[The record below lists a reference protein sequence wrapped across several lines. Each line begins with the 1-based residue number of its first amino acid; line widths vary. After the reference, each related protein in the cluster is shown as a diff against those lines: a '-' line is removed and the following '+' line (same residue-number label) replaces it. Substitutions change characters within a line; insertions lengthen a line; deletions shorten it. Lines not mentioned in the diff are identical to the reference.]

1 MVRHVSTGGIIIE
14 APDTVL
20 RQISLYCV
28 TTILLLFSNMGMLEL
43 VWVLWVVWEG
53 GINKNFMKNWIT
65 HAYLCIEICYEEK
78 TKI

>member
-28 TTILLLFSNMGMLEL
+28 TTILLLFSNMGIGNVVIGLGTLGCLGGRYKQEL
-43 VWVLWVVWEG
+43 
-53 GINKNFMKNWIT
+53 
-65 HAYLCIEICYEEK
+65 YEE
-78 TKI
+78 